1 MVTTM
6 IIAFRESFEML
17 LVIVPLLVYLSK
29 VNREDLKKYLYV
41 GSGSGVALS
50 VVTGV
55 IIFNQAKSI
64 DAAVQHIFQGAMMLF
79 LAALILYSIVLL
91 RKQSKALPTKEEDNV
106 DVKITAVSLFT
117 LAFLTIFR
125 ESLEITIFTL
135 PFINEAAL
143 NIAIGIIL
151 GALIS
156 IVLMYLVY
164 KQTLKLSIEL
174 IFNALT
180 IILILIGALMFGE
193 GLAELMPSMGGAIE
207 RAGELIYAIP
217 TLYIFLKDMMKK
229 YIKKL

>member
-29 VNREDLKKYLYV
+29 INRKDLNKYLYI

-50 VVTGV
+50 VLTGI

-106 DVKITAVSLFT
+106 NVKITAVSLFT

-143 NIAIGIIL
+143 NIAIGIIS

-156 IVLMYLVY
+156 IILMYLVY

-193 GLAELMPSMGGAIE
+193 GLAELMPSMGESIE

>member
-29 VNREDLKKYLYV
+29 INREDLKKYLYA

-50 VVTGV
+50 VLTGV

-91 RKQSKALPTKEEDNV
+91 RKQSKAIPTKEEDNV
-106 DVKITAVSLFT
+106 NVKITAVSLFT

-135 PFINEAAL
+135 PFINEAAT

-193 GLAELMPSMGGAIE
+193 GLAELMPSMGESIE